1 MHSAFEKSDIIDVQV
16 HVYSF
21 RKGVYQSIK
30 LTTGFLLVASVFAVV
45 LAVAQLLATDALFLS
60 RAQELGVGA

>member
-1 MHSAFEKSDIIDVQV
+1 MYRYMCTAPEKE
-16 HVYSF
+16 
-21 RKGVYQSIK
+21 SIK
-30 LTTGFLLVASVFAVV
+30 LTTSFLLVASVFAVV